1 MYALSTVIPAFAS
14 SAVTDCSVS
23 NITSASFCAPV
34 PLCEPEAAYF
44 YEEDGERTGMII
56 VNFDKASQ
64 IPSLA
69 EPWFLYF
76 DAAVHIRPCMTPED
90 LAAAGL
96 DQLGKK
102 YR

>member
-1 MYALSTVIPAFAS
+1 MRFLVKVRMPVEKFNASVLDGSVNQKMKTALDAMK
-14 SAVTDCSVS
+14 
-23 NITSASFCAPV
+23 
-34 PLCEPEAAYF
+34 PEAAYF
-44 YEEDGERTGMII
+44 FEEDGRRTGMIV

-76 DAAVHIRPCMTPED
+76 DAEVRIRPCMTPED
-90 LAAAGL
+90 LAAGGL
-96 DQLGKK
+96 DQIGKM

>member
-1 MYALSTVIPAFAS
+1 MRFLVKVQMPVEKFNAAVLDGSADRKIKAALEAMKP
-14 SAVTDCSVS
+14 D
-23 NITSASFCAPV
+23 
-34 PLCEPEAAYF
+34 AAYF
-44 YEEDGERTGMII
+44 YEEDGERTGII
-56 VNFDKASQ
+56 VVNFDKASQ

>member
-1 MYALSTVIPAFAS
+1 MRFLFKVRMPVEKFNAAVLDGTADQKLKTALDAMK
-14 SAVTDCSVS
+14 
-23 NITSASFCAPV
+23 
-34 PLCEPEAAYF
+34 PEAAYF
-44 YEEDGERTGMII
+44 YEEDGQRTGMIV

-64 IPSLA
+64 IPAFA

-76 DAAVHIRPCMTPED
+76 DAAVHIRPCMTPDD

-96 DQLGKK
+96 DKIGKK

>member
-1 MYALSTVIPAFAS
+1 MRFLIKVCMPVEKFNAAVLDGTANQKMKTALEAMK
-14 SAVTDCSVS
+14 
-23 NITSASFCAPV
+23 
-34 PLCEPEAAYF
+34 PEAAYF
-44 YEEDGERTGMII
+44 YDEGGQRTGMLV

-76 DAAVHIRPCMTPED
+76 NAAVHFHPCMTPED